1 MVGLGPIFYWWVI
14 NLSAQRDKLEE
25 LLRPGIEALGFE
37 LWGVEYQSHAKR
49 SMLRIYIDAEAG
61 ISVDDCAKVSHQVS
75 GVLDVEDPITGEY
88 TLEVSSPGMDRPL
101 YRLEQYAEYIG
112 SDINIRLR
120 IAFEGRRKFQGRLV
134 AIEGDEV
141 VIQLDGHEYVLPFEQ
156 IDRAQIVPSF

>member
-25 LLRPGIEALGFE
+25 MLRPGIEALGFD
-37 LWGVEYQSHAKR
+37 LWGIEYQSHAKR

-141 VIQLDGHEYVLPFEQ
+141 VIQLDGHEYLLPFEQ

>member
-37 LWGVEYQSHAKR
+37 LWGIEYQSHAKR

-75 GVLDVEDPITGEY
+75 GVLDVEDLITGEY

-141 VIQLDGHEYVLPFEQ
+141 VIQLDGHEYLLPFEQ

>member
-141 VIQLDGHEYVLPFEQ
+141 VIQLDGHEYLLPFEQ

>member
-1 MVGLGPIFYWWVI
+1 MVDLGPIFYWWVI

>member
-25 LLRPGIEALGFE
+25 MLRPGIEALGFE

-141 VIQLDGHEYVLPFEQ
+141 VIQLDGHEYLLPFEQ